1 MNLEPKTTKLKSAI
15 LSPETFIRAEF
26 KGKRK
31 GLSPRWEKVTIRPV
45 ELKGVYHLQIS
56 YFDGR
61 HDVSKNYRGDELSA
75 RVNELLAEPFSS
87 IVIHTTTQKLR
98 AQITKKGKI
107 ILHREKYPAPKPLPN
122 LTHDRPK
129 GLIFPFGE
137 PNPFLYAV
145 GITTADGKIKAKMTD
160 KFWQINRFLDLV
172 SQTLT
177 AAPLP
182 DRPLTV
188 IDCGC
193 GNAYLTFATYYFLTE
208 ILGQETRLIGIDVN
222 ADLMAKRNAQVA
234 EMGWRGLEF
243 HPSSII
249 DFRPDTPPDI
259 VLALHACDTATDEAL
274 AQAIRWES
282 RFIFSVPCCHH
293 HLQAQLPPLGEVENL
308 AYKSIFR
315 HGILKERLGDILTD
329 TFRALILRI
338 LGYRTDVVEFISSE
352 HTARNLMIRAEK
364 TTGGDIAPFIA
375 EYRALKSFWG
385 VTPYL
390 ETLLKSTLTG
400 TVETQL

>member
-1 MNLEPKTTKLKSAI
+1 MNPKLQTLKQHT
-15 LSPETFIRAEF
+15 LTPETFIRAEF

-31 GLSPRWEKVTIRPV
+31 GFTPRWEKVAIRPV
-45 ELKGVYHLQIS
+45 ELKGEYHLQFS

-61 HDVSKNYRGDELSA
+61 HDVSKNFRDDEVSARLDELL
-75 RVNELLAEPFSS
+75 VEPFSS
-87 IVIHTTTQKLR
+87 IVIETTTEKLR

-107 ILHREKYPAPKPLPN
+107 ILHREKHAAPKLAPN
-122 LTHDRPK
+122 LSHDHSK
-129 GLIFPFGE
+129 GLIFPHGE
-137 PNPFLYAV
+137 PNPFLHAV
-145 GITTADGKIKAKMTD
+145 GIATADGKIKAKMSD

-172 SQTLT
+172 SQTL
-177 AAPLP
+177 AAETLP
-182 DRPLTV
+182 DRPLSV

-208 ILGQETRLIGIDVN
+208 ILGRETRLIGIDVN

-234 EMGWRGLEF
+234 EMGWHGLEF
-243 HPSSII
+243 HPSAII
-249 DFRPDTPPDI
+249 DFRPETPPDI

-293 HLQAQLPPLGEVENL
+293 HLQAQLPPLGAVENL

-329 TFRALILRI
+329 TFRAQILRI
-338 LGYRTDVVEFISSE
+338 MGYRTDVVEFISSE

-364 TTGGDIAPFIA
+364 ITGGNVAPFVT
-375 EYRALKSFWG
+375 EYRAMKDFWH

-390 ETLLKSTLTG
+390 ETLLAATLTNI
-400 TVETQL
+400 LSD

>member
-1 MNLEPKTTKLKSAI
+1 MTEATSSVLKSTI
-15 LSPETFIRAEF
+15 LSPQTFIRAEF

-31 GLSPRWEKVTIRPV
+31 GHSPRWEKVAIRPV
-45 ELKGVYHLQIS
+45 KSKGDYHLQFS

-61 HDVSKNYRGDELSA
+61 HDVSKNYHGSEISA
-75 RVNELLAEPFSS
+75 RLDELLAEPFSS
-87 IVIHTTTQKLR
+87 MVVETTTEKLR

-107 ILHREKYPAPKPLPN
+107 ILHREKHTTPKPLPE
-122 LTHDRPK
+122 LSHDHAK
-129 GLIFPFGE
+129 GLIFPHGE
-137 PNPFLYAV
+137 PNPFLQAV
-145 GITTADGKIKAKMTD
+145 GIATADGKIKAKMTD

-172 SQTLT
+172 SQTLAT
-177 AAPLP
+177 ETLP
-182 DRPLTV
+182 DDRPLTV

-208 ILGQETRLIGIDVN
+208 ILERETRLIGIDVN

-234 EMGWRGLEF
+234 EMGWHGLEF
-243 HPSSII
+243 HPSAII

-274 AQAIRWES
+274 AQAIRWQS

-293 HLQAQLPPLGEVENL
+293 HLQAQLPPLSKTDSAAV
-308 AYKSIFR
+308 KPVFR

-329 TFRALILRI
+329 SFRALILRI
-338 LGYRTDVVEFISSE
+338 MGYRTDVVEFISSE

-364 TTGGDIAPFIA
+364 TTGGDIAPFIE
-375 EYRALKSFWG
+375 EYRAMKTFWH

-390 ETLLKSTLTG
+390 ETLLESFFPH
-400 TVETQL
+400 E